1 MAGVLRRFTDP
12 VVRAQ
17 KECPRWFGRRA
28 RVLAVSIGTLVAL
41 ALASSTA
48 FGETAEVGGL
58 LLGFEGLIAPS
69 TLPASGPIPVSLR
82 VSGTIKSAD
91 GSRVPALKTLTLEF
105 NKDGRL
111 DLSGIPT
118 CRVSQIESTLTAQA
132 RKVCGA
138 ALIGTG
144 RVGAQIDLP
153 EQAPFD
159 AQGPLSIFNGQSKG
173 GRPELITHLYVSDP
187 APTTFVTTAPV
198 HQASGQYG
206 SSVKINIPTIAA
218 GQGSL
223 ILFDAT
229 IHKIIRASCP
239 APSGLGGVTF
249 PLARDSLRF
258 SDGTAARSVLIRS
271 CTVKK

>member
-1 MAGVLRRFTDP
+1 MLHSFTES
-12 VVRAQ
+12 VVSAQ
-17 KECPRWFGRRA
+17 QGCPRRFGRRA
-28 RVLAVSIGTLVAL
+28 RVLAACVGTLVAV

-58 LLGFEGLIAPS
+58 LVGFEGLISPS
-69 TLPASGPIPVSLR
+69 ILPARGPIPVSLK
-82 VSGTIKSAD
+82 VSGTIKTAT
-91 GSRVPALKTLTLEF
+91 GGRVPALKTLTLEF

-111 DLSGIPT
+111 DLSGIPI
-118 CRVSQIESTLTAQA
+118 CRVSQLISTLTAQA

-138 ALIGTG
+138 SLIGTG
-144 RVGAQIDLP
+144 RVGAEIKLP

-159 AQGPLSIFNGQSKG
+159 AQGPLSIFNGRSKG
-173 GRPELITHLYVSDP
+173 GKPELITHIYVSDP

-206 SSVKINIPTIAA
+206 SSVKINIPRIAA

-239 APSGLGGVTF
+239 APSGLGEVTF

-258 SDGTAARSVLIRS
+258 SDGTAARSVLVRS

>member
-1 MAGVLRRFTDP
+1 MRAQSGCPRSLRR
-12 VVRAQ
+12 RS
-17 KECPRWFGRRA
+17 RI
-28 RVLAVSIGTLVAL
+28 LALCIGTLAAV

-48 FGETAEVGGL
+48 FGETVEVGQL
-58 LLGFEGLIAPS
+58 IVGFQGLIAPS
-69 TLPASGPIPVSLR
+69 TLPASKPIPVSLR
-82 VSGTIKSAD
+82 VSGTIKTAD
-91 GSRVPALKTLTLEF
+91 GSRVSTLKTLTLEF
-105 NKDGRL
+105 NKYGRL
-111 DLSGIPT
+111 DLEGIPT
-118 CRVSQIESTLTAQA
+118 CRVSQLESTLTAQA

-144 RVGAQIDLP
+144 RVGAEIKLP

-159 AQGPLSIFNGQSKG
+159 AQGPLSIFNGRSKG

-187 APTTFVTTAPV
+187 APTTFVTTASV
-198 HQASGQYG
+198 HQSSGQYG

-239 APSGLGGVTF
+239 APRGLGGVTF

-258 SDGTAARSVLIRS
+258 SDGTAARSVLVRS